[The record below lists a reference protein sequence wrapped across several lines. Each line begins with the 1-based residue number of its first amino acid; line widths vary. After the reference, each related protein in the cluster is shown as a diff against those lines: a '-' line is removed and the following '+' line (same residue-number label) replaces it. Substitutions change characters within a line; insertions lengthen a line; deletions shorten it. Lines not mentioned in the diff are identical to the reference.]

1 MTGGSSMVRIGAVM
15 LRHLYILRSSWP
27 RLLELAYWPFVQMV
41 LWGFMT
47 LFLVRTSSWFAEAV
61 GVLISAVL
69 LWDILFRANLGVALT
84 FMEEIW
90 ARNLGHLY
98 VSPLRPWEHL
108 AAMMSLSLIRTLISV
123 LPAALLALPF
133 YGVWV
138 FDLGLPLL
146 GFFIGLMVF
155 GWSIGLFVA
164 SLVLRFGQGAESL
177 AWVGIFA
184 LAPLSGIYYPIDVLP
199 GWLQPVA
206 WALPSSHVF
215 EGMRSVLLGDGF
227 RPDLLAASMAL
238 NGVYLILAGA
248 WFLIT
253 LRIARVRGLLLQQ
266 GE

>member
-1 MTGGSSMVRIGAVM
+1 MSGGSLTRIGAVM
-15 LRHLYILRSSWP
+15 LRHLYILRASWP

-47 LFLVRTSSWFAEAV
+47 RFLVQNSSWFAEAA
-61 GVLISAVL
+61 GVLIAAVL
-69 LWDILFRANLGVALT
+69 LWDILFRANLGVSLT

-108 AAMMSLSLIRTLISV
+108 AAMMGLSLVRTLISV

-146 GFFIGLMVF
+146 GFFVNLMLF
-155 GWSIGLFVA
+155 GWSVGLVVA
-164 SLVLRFGQGAESL
+164 ALVLRFGQGAESL

-184 LAPLSGIYYPIDVLP
+184 LAPISGIYYPLDVLP
-199 GWLQPVA
+199 HWLQPVA
-206 WALPSSHVF
+206 MALPSSHVF
-215 EGMRSVLLGDGF
+215 EGMRAVLLGEGF
-227 RPDLLAASMAL
+227 RAGLLWAALGL
-238 NGVYLILAGA
+238 NAAYLALAGLG
-248 WFLIT
+248 FLAT